1 MNILTSY
8 DEKVIEKNVESSGGL
23 NPVVVAIEELAELQQ
38 ELTKVLRENLAG
50 DARASREGIAE
61 EMADVIIMLHQ
72 LQRLFHIEK
81 AVGVYIDYKIER
93 LKLRLQ
99 ERGVNVND

>member
-1 MNILTSY
+1 MNILTDY
-8 DEKVIEKNVESSGGL
+8 DVKILEKNIAKGDGKTPIVL
-23 NPVVVAIEELAELQQ
+23 AIEELAELQQ
-38 ELTKVLRENLAG
+38 QLTKVLRENIDG

-72 LQRLFHIEK
+72 LQMLFNNEK

>member
-50 DARASREGIAE
+50 DARASRERIAE
-61 EMADVIIMLHQ
+61 EMADVAIMLEQ
-72 LQRLFHIEK
+72 LQKLFKNEK

-93 LKLRLQ
+93 LKLRL
-99 ERGVNVND
+99 EDKGVKIND